1 MKKGIKLT
9 TKIVLITLFPLVLI
23 SVIAVMMGTS
33 GERNIA
39 YQLVEENLENV
50 AYSVDNIYNLYEDGD
65 FSYQNGIFKKGTKDI
80 TDDYELLDQIKEQSD
95 IEVTLFWGKQR
106 VLTTITND
114 KGERV
119 IGTTL
124 DEDFVSDILH

>member
-50 AYSVDNIYNLYEDGD
+50 AYSVDNIYNLYATHTQVYCG
-65 FSYQNGIFKKGTKDI
+65 
-80 TDDYELLDQIKEQSD
+80 
-95 IEVTLFWGKQR
+95 
-106 VLTTITND
+106 
-114 KGERV
+114 
-119 IGTTL
+119 
-124 DEDFVSDILH
+124 

>member
-65 FSYQNGIFKKGTKDI
+65 FSYQNGIFKKGLKKKT
-80 TDDYELLDQIKEQSD
+80 
-95 IEVTLFWGKQR
+95 R
-106 VLTTITND
+106 
-114 KGERV
+114 
-119 IGTTL
+119 
-124 DEDFVSDILH
+124 